1 MSGASESS
9 AGMRVHPS
17 PADRGRF
24 VREAREV
31 RRDALQPFPAHPG
44 PDALQPF
51 PAHPGPDALQP
62 FPAFPPVREAVARFL
77 LVVDPRHLGQPVGGE
92 GGDGIE
98 GIGLEGDLT
107 GLAA

>member
-1 MSGASESS
+1 
-9 AGMRVHPS
+9 MRVHPS

-31 RRDALQPFPAHPG
+31 RR
-44 PDALQPF
+44 DALQPF

-98 GIGLEGDLT
+98 GLGLEGDLT